1 MIKTADHTFCAT
13 LFEQLVQ
20 IVAIVKAQIAP
31 YVDDLLEVSEYVLM
45 FLYFYKMVSFRSLHP
60 PPSSSSQLEEVPCY

>member
-1 MIKTADHTFCAT
+1 MPPYLNVIKTADHTFCAT

-31 YVDDLLEVSEYVLM
+31 YVSELFEV
-45 FLYFYKMVSFRSLHP
+45 
-60 PPSSSSQLEEVPCY
+60 